1 MPWESGHFFLDSV
14 FNFRSKQSIELKSIE
29 VYNILAQLVLS
40 IPNANGVDK
49 VDVSSL
55 NAGIY
60 FLKVSSDKGTSNV
73 KFIKN

>member
-1 MPWESGHFFLDSV
+1 M
-14 FNFRSKQSIELKSIE
+14 E
-29 VYNILAQLVLS
+29 VYNILGQLVLS
-40 IPNANGVDK
+40 IPKANGVDK

-60 FLKVSSDKGTSNV
+60 FLKVSSDKGTSNS